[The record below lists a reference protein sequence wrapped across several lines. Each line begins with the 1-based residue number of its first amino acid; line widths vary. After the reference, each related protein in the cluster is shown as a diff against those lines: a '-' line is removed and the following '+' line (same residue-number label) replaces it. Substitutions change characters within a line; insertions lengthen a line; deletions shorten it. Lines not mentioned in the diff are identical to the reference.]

1 MKEAAK
7 HFHNIFQGIVKR
19 CKKLLDHFIL
29 LNLEV
34 LNSLYR
40 TYPNAAST
48 ASSVNVTIISEIL
61 GNVLEETEISG
72 NIIGY

>member
-7 HFHNIFQGIVKR
+7 HFHNVFQGIVKR
-19 CKKLLDHFIL
+19 CKKLLGHFIL

>member
-19 CKKLLDHFIL
+19 CKKLLGHFIL

-48 ASSVNVTIISEIL
+48 ASSVNVTTISKIL
-61 GNVLEETEISG
+61 RNVLKETEISG
-72 NIIGY
+72 NIMGY

>member
-19 CKKLLDHFIL
+19 CKKLLSHFIL

>member
-19 CKKLLDHFIL
+19 CKKLLGYFIL

>member
-1 MKEAAK
+1 M
-7 HFHNIFQGIVKR
+7 G
-19 CKKLLDHFIL
+19 HFIL

>member
-7 HFHNIFQGIVKR
+7 HFHNIFQGIVNR
-19 CKKLLDHFIL
+19 CKKLLGHFIL

-48 ASSVNVTIISEIL
+48 VSSVNVRTISKIL